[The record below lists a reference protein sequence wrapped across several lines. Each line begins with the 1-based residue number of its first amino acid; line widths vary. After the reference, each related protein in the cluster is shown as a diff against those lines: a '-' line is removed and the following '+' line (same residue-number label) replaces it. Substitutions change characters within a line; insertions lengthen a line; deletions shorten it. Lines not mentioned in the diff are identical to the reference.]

1 MTAIELRKEIKKRKP
16 DFRRQDSHKK
26 KRLSRTG
33 YRKSRGL
40 QSKVRLNKRGYVKKA
55 NLGYGSPKDAKNL
68 HPSGLAPFVVENVKM
83 LESIDAAKEGVI
95 ISGNVGMRNKIQIV
109 KKAMELKLTL
119 LNVKDPKSFIENA
132 ESLVK
137 ERKEKRT
144 EIKKKQQK
152 KEEKKKDNEKKKE
165 KESKES
171 EKNAADEKSIEKKL
185 PKSEDD
191 KKVEENKEKNKILTK
206 KD

>member
-1 MTAIELRKEIKKRKP
+1 MKAIELRKEIKKRKP

-55 NLGYGSPKDAKNL
+55 NLGYGSPKEAKNL
-68 HPSGLAPFVVENVKM
+68 HPAGLVPFLVANVQM
-83 LESIDAAKEGVI
+83 LESIDATKEGVI
-95 ISGNVGMRNKIQIV
+95 ISGNVGMKNKVEIV
-109 KKAMELKLTL
+109 KKALELKLTL
-119 LNVKDPKSFIENA
+119 LNVKDPKSFIENVD
-132 ESLVK
+132 SLVK
-137 ERKEKRT
+137 ERKEKRK

-152 KEEKKKDNEKKKE
+152 KEEKKKENEKKKQ
-165 KESKES
+165 KESKDS
-171 EKNAADEKSIEKKL
+171 EKDKSDEKSIEDTL
-185 PKSEDD
+185 PKDVDE